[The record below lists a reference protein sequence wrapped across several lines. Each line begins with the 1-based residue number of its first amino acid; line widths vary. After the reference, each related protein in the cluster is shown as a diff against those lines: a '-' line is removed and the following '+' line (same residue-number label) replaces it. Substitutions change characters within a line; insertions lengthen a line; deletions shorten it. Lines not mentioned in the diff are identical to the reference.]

1 MEFVYT
7 VYTADKKVSEGRI
20 QSESE
25 RSAEEA
31 LYRAGY
37 TRVLGLKV
45 AAPGFDKETLVPT
58 LFGVRTQDKVEFTLQ
73 LANLLESGINVLRAL
88 TILQKQTPRPALR
101 KVLAEI
107 VIAVQDGAA
116 LSAAIGRFPNIF
128 STTYRQV
135 VRAAEQSGNLEAG
148 LRQIART
155 MEKQALAVQKV
166 RKALSYPALV
176 VVMAIVV
183 FSLLIT
189 LILPPLVALFASFNA
204 ELPWPTR
211 AVLGLSSF
219 LIDYKFQIL
228 LGVVVLAAIIFFYAR
243 SESGRLEIDRLL
255 LKAPLIGQL
264 NLMRALAQFFETS
277 ASLIKAG
284 LQLTQI
290 LDIAVD
296 TTGNRVL
303 RASFAEV
310 RDRLV
315 QGEGLSGP
323 LSRDPLFPPL
333 VVELVVVGEEAG
345 RLESA
350 LENLAKN
357 YEEKSDS
364 RTAALIALIE
374 PTLTIVMGILVAAIA
389 LSLFV
394 PLYSIIG
401 QMKG

>member
-107 VIAVQDGAA
+107 VTAVQDGAA